1 MESPRCSNYYEGE
14 PSTQSDSLNQH
25 PSSCPFVVPYSKWI
39 PVKRFGSEHNMKD
52 TVYVAKVVKPFY
64 KVGEV
69 YDKILEY
76 ILLPII
82 SRSWLLHI
90 ILPIP

>member
-14 PSTQSDSLNQH
+14 PSTQNDSLNQH

-64 KVGEV
+64 KV
-69 YDKILEY
+69 
-76 ILLPII
+76 
-82 SRSWLLHI
+82 RSI
-90 ILPIP
+90 